1 MKRTE
6 KQELHYFLF
15 SFQKQ
20 AIEKG
25 RDNHDGAHT
34 QAKQKSQCSEAN
46 EATTAK
52 GTATKKKQTQVQEA
66 VKCKKQRIA
75 AERKKESCV
84 GSKNSVTSV
93 ASDFI
98 VKHASK
104 GISLGWRL
112 IYMLERER
120 EKSTTSRF

>member
-1 MKRTE
+1 MVHFSLRVVKFTKASNRKREIITT
-6 KQELHYFLF
+6 
-15 SFQKQ
+15 
-20 AIEKG
+20 APT
-25 RDNHDGAHT
+25 R
-34 QAKQKSQCSEAN
+34 KQKSQCSEAN
-46 EATTAK
+46 EATAK

-112 IYMLERER
+112 IYMLEREVDN
-120 EKSTTSRF
+120 K

>member
-1 MKRTE
+1 MLLLVSICEAAKASNRKRE
-6 KQELHYFLF
+6 
-15 SFQKQ
+15 
-20 AIEKG
+20 II
-25 RDNHDGAHT
+25 
-34 QAKQKSQCSEAN
+34 
-46 EATTAK
+46 TTAP
-52 GTATKKKQTQVQEA
+52 TRKKKQTQVQEA

-84 GSKNSVTSV
+84 GYKNSVTSV

-112 IYMLERER
+112 IYMLEREVDN
-120 EKSTTSRF
+120 K